1 MHDIIRRPVFKAVFS
16 YILIV
21 FALNVIQTAGVVL
34 NGELIDYDEMRT
46 GTRKTGLYGG
56 LFALLTTSLTS
67 FQTTIFSSILSRYGY
82 DGTLEVQSETAVR
95 GIRIGAGLVPIVMC
109 IVGMIPMLFFPIGR
123 DLEEEISEFNVAA
136 RDGSLPKE
144 NEAAKTD

>member
-1 MHDIIRRPVFKAVFS
+1 MLSEFLGQHGVR
-16 YILIV
+16 ILRD
-21 FALNVIQTAGVVL
+21 VL
-34 NGELIDYDEMRT
+34 LHGH
-46 GTRKTGLYGG
+46 GTGLARFLLLLASGVGGLTLGG

-95 GIRIGAGLVPIVMC
+95 GIRIGAGLVPIIMC

-144 NEAAKTD
+144 NEAAKTDR